1 MIVFEEF
8 CAENELDKV
17 ENSLKK
23 DLGDFISLNLS
34 LLAYLV

>member
-1 MIVFEEF
+1 MIGFEEF
-8 CAENELDKV
+8 CVENGLDKV

-23 DLGDFISLNLS
+23 DLGGFISLNLS